1 MGLETGSMGQVLGCP
16 DRTASVDFAGKA
28 RLLPGTAYGCWNW
41 KHLPTEAGVTVG
53 PV

>member
-28 RLLPGTAYGCWNW
+28 RLLP
-41 KHLPTEAGVTVG
+41 EDGVWVLELEISLS
-53 PV
+53 